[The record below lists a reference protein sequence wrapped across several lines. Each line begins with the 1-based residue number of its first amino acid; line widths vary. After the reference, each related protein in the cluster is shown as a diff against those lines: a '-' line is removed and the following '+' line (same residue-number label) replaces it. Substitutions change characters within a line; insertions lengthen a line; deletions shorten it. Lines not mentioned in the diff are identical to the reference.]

1 MTIDRIII
9 QKKIKITI
17 LTKGGIAV
25 ERVIDEPL
33 QKRHSTKRLNRLPKE
48 KLSKTWPLHLMILPA
63 ALVTFIFA
71 YMPMGGLVMAF
82 QDFKP
87 YDGIW
92 GSKFVGLTHFKFMF
106 EYPDSK
112 EVIWNTL
119 IISGLKI
126 VFGLIVP
133 FIFAVLLNEIRKIMF
148 KRVIQTL
155 VYLPHFIS
163 WVILGAI
170 LTDMLGSKGIVN
182 TALNALGVETI
193 PWLANGN
200 WFRFTV
206 VVSDVWQNFGFNT
219 IVFLASLAAV
229 NPSLYEAAE
238 VDGANRWKQTLYIT
252 VPAMLPIAVVVGTLS
267 LGNILN
273 GGFDQIFNLY
283 NSLVYDKGDII
294 DTFVYRT
301 AILNGQYSFGT
312 AVGLFKSVIG
322 LIMIIIS
329 YTMAYRYAGYR
340 IF

>member
-1 MTIDRIII
+1 M
-9 QKKIKITI
+9 
-17 LTKGGIAV
+17 L
-25 ERVIDEPL
+25 
-33 QKRHSTKRLNRLPKE
+33 
-48 KLSKTWPLHLMILPA
+48 LPA
-63 ALVTFIFA
+63 AIVTLIFA
-71 YMPMGGLVMAF
+71 YVPMGGLVMAF

-87 YDGIW
+87 YDGMF
-92 GSKFVGLTHFKFMF
+92 GSKFIGLEHFRFMF

-112 EVIWNTL
+112 QVIWNTL
-119 IISGLKI
+119 IISSLKI

-133 FIFAVLLNEIRKIMF
+133 FVFAILLNEVRKMFF
-148 KRVIQTL
+148 KRVVQTL

-182 TALNALGVETI
+182 TTLTTMGFDSIFWLGD
-193 PWLANGN
+193 GD

-206 VVSDVWQNFGFNT
+206 VVSDIWQNFGFNT
-219 IVFLASLAAV
+219 IVFLAALSGV

-238 VDGANRWKQTLYIT
+238 VDGANRWKQTIHIT
-252 VPAMLPIAVVVGTLS
+252 LPAMIPIAVVVGTLS

-312 AVGLFKSVIG
+312 AVGLFKSLIG
-322 LIMIIIS
+322 LILIVFS
-329 YTMAYRYAGYR
+329 YRMAYKYAGYR